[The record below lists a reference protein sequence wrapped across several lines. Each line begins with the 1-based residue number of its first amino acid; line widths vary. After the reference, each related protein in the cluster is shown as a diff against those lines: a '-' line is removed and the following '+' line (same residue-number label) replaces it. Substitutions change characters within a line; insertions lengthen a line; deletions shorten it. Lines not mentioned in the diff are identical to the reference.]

1 MAKIAIFPEIRLFM
15 YFNRGPKPSASISRR
30 RTSRP
35 FRKAAGSKLFGDQ
48 QYRVI
53 SQRDLSL
60 GVPEAVAVS
69 GLEIAQLPLCPACV
83 PDRVDACRTDVP

>member
-69 GLEIAQLPLCPACV
+69 GSSKSGSAPALSSV
-83 PDRVDACRTDVP
+83 RAGSS